1 MTEPEAIDLDMTVD
15 EIMRRWP
22 ATIRVMIR
30 HKMLC
35 IGCPI
40 AIFHT
45 VEDACRAHD
54 IDVASFSEDLLQA
67 MKSDPMANAPS
78 AFFAKADDGVSSSR
92 ARRRVEHGSSVGAK
106 IGR

>member
-1 MTEPEAIDLDMTVD
+1 MLSAIDSDMPVD

-40 AIFHT
+40 GPFHSIA
-45 VEDACRAHD
+45 DAAAAHGMD
-54 IDVASFSEDLLQA
+54 EAALMADLLA
-67 MKSDPMANAPS
+67 A
-78 AFFAKADDGVSSSR
+78 
-92 ARRRVEHGSSVGAK
+92 ARTKPTAEASTSGQTN
-106 IGR
+106 